1 MSSIEILHGWTED
14 NLNLQGIHWKS
25 NLKDTC
31 IVCIHGM
38 SGNIIE
44 NYFAEILGEEFSK
57 NNYGFI
63 YGHNRGYNH
72 INDIKTSKIS
82 KNGSNETKR
91 IGVTYERFEE
101 SIFDIDLWVK
111 KANDLGYK
119 KIILMGHSLGCNK
132 VIHYLS
138 KNKCKGVFKV
148 ILASAP
154 DMIGLVKLEKYQPN
168 YIEMLNEAKNNISNN
183 NPRKILSSILWDWYY
198 LSSQTFLD
206 LFEDD
211 CPADN
216 LPLLR
221 SPNKFNELSNINIP
235 IFAFLGEHDDI
246 VINSL
251 NEDLEQIKNKAINCP
266 NFESSILKGA
276 NHVYGNKEKELSQL
290 LLKWLSKT

>member
-1 MSSIEILHGWTED
+1 MNSIEILHGWTKD

-25 NLKDTC
+25 DFKNTC

-82 KNGSNETKR
+82 KDGGNETRR
-91 IGVTYERFEE
+91 IGATYERFEE
-101 SIFDIDLWVK
+101 AIFDIDLWINK
-111 KANDLGYK
+111 TKELGYEN
-119 KIILMGHSLGCNK
+119 IILMGHSLGCNK

-138 KNKCKGVFKV
+138 QKKCKGISKV
-148 ILASAP
+148 ILASPP
-154 DMIGLVKLEKYQPN
+154 DMVGLVKLEKHQPS
-168 YIEMLNEAKNNISNN
+168 YTKMLNEAKNNITND
-183 NPRKILSSILWDWYY
+183 NPRKILSSILWDWYNI
-198 LSSQTFLD
+198 SSQTFLD
-206 LFEDD
+206 LFEDN

-221 SPNKFNELSNINIP
+221 NPYKFDALSNIDIP
-235 IFAFLGEHDDI
+235 IFAFLGEYDDI
-246 VINSL
+246 EINSL
-251 NEDLEQIKNKAINCP
+251 DNDLEQIKNKAINCP
-266 NFESSILKGA
+266 NFENAILKEA
-276 NHVYGNKEKELSQL
+276 DHVYGNKEKELSQL
-290 LLKWLSKT
+290 LLKWLNKA

>member
-1 MSSIEILHGWTED
+1 MNSIEIIHGWTKD
-14 NLNLQGIHWKS
+14 NLNLQAIHWKS
-25 NLKDTC
+25 SSKDTC

-82 KNGSNETKR
+82 KDGGNETKR
-91 IGVTYERFEE
+91 IGTTYERFEK

-111 KANDLGYK
+111 KAKNLGYK
-119 KIILMGHSLGCNK
+119 NVVLMGHSLGCNK

-138 KNKCKGVFKV
+138 KKKCRGISKV
-148 ILASAP
+148 ILASPP
-154 DMIGLVKLEKYQPN
+154 DMVGLAKLEKYQPN
-168 YIEMLNEAKNNISNN
+168 YIEMLNEAKNNIRNN

-206 LFEDD
+206 LFEDN

-235 IFAFLGEHDDI
+235 IFALLGEYDDI
-246 VINSL
+246 IIKSL
-251 NEDLEQIKNKAINCP
+251 DDDLKQIKNKAISCP
-266 NFESSILKGA
+266 YFENKILEGA
-276 NHVYGNKEKELSQL
+276 NHVYGNKEKELSKL
-290 LLKWLSKT
+290 LLKWLKIK